1 MKRSILT
8 FLAGSIAMLAGCN
21 SNDQEAVALP
31 YWTFS
36 AEMVFPAD
44 QSLDRCEDGVV
55 LADGRLIVTDQTS
68 GLRLVNAD
76 GSSRPFGKFA
86 EAGYVHNPP
95 EVEGCV
101 NGSSLTPDGTHILV
115 ADVFRGGIYQVEIA
129 TEATEQVYQHPFGIN
144 TARMDSRGGIWFSQS
159 TENLPHEGKG
169 GLFRTVDVRKPD
181 GAVFYISPAGP
192 NGQREAVKVVDGLYF
207 ANGLALDEINGFL
220 YVAECMASKVLR
232 FRIDVETGQV
242 FEKTVV
248 TEINIPDNLELDDE
262 GRLWIASPMLT
273 GIFVYDPAAE
283 VTENVF
289 RISSLES
296 EALIEEANQRI
307 ANGTP
312 WLDLMIPELWS
323 PAPGLVTGMILSPDG
338 GPVYVTG
345 LGKALIRL
353 ER

>member
-1 MKRSILT
+1 MKLFILT
-8 FLAGSIAMLAGCN
+8 FLAGSFLMLAGCN
-21 SNDQEAVALP
+21 PSDQDTTPLP
-31 YWTFS
+31 HWTFS
-36 AEMVFPAD
+36 PEMVFPAD
-44 QSLDRCEDGVV
+44 QSLNRCEDGVV

-76 GSSRPFGKFA
+76 GTSRPFGKFA

-101 NGSSLTPDGTHILV
+101 NGSSLTPDGRHMLV

-129 TEATEQVYQHPFGIN
+129 TEETERVYQHTFGVN
-144 TARMDSRGGIWFSQS
+144 TARLDSKGGIWFSQS
-159 TENLPHEGKG
+159 TENLPNEGKM

-181 GAVFYISPAGP
+181 GAVFYVPPAGAD
-192 NGQREAVKVVDGLYF
+192 GQREAVKVVDGLYF
-207 ANGLALDEINGFL
+207 ANGLALDEENGFL
-220 YVAECMASKVLR
+220 YVAECMGSKVLR
-232 FRIDVETGQV
+232 LRIDVATGQV
-242 FEKTVV
+242 TEKTVA
-248 TEINIPDNLELDDE
+248 TEINIPDNLELDGE

-273 GIFVYDPAAE
+273 GIFVYDPATG

-289 RISSLES
+289 RISSPES

-307 ANGTP
+307 ADGTP

-338 GPVYVTG
+338 GPVYVSN